1 MVGMHEMVLNSNEKT
16 LKALALTMSRM
27 NLHILLL
34 RRCRMRQNWLHVRLL
49 VVACYAN
56 IFSLI
61 GLYSLQSLPRPRS
74 EVNSGTMYS
83 SLSYWLC
90 LDVLFST
97 LIVQLSNFSVHLYT
111 LILSYPHFP
120 LFDARY
126 ITGFSWVLQQ
136 LCHRLPPCAHFH
148 LSRLY
153 EGLIR
158 QD

>member
-56 IFSLI
+56 IFSLT

-83 SLSYWLC
+83 SLSY
-90 LDVLFST
+90 
-97 LIVQLSNFSVHLYT
+97 
-111 LILSYPHFP
+111 
-120 LFDARY
+120 
-126 ITGFSWVLQQ
+126 
-136 LCHRLPPCAHFH
+136 
-148 LSRLY
+148 
-153 EGLIR
+153 
-158 QD
+158 